1 MADIFM
7 LKARIRVRLCLCILI
22 FTVFCSCGCSSGR
35 TKATIN
41 GYTFTLTTGSGDE
54 AVIRGGDEYITS
66 AQVRVLLEAVR
77 TGYEN
82 ALTSDIWTME
92 LANRSFKAHV
102 DNMVL
107 DMAARLVLVNM
118 LADDKHIA
126 LSDSELADC
135 TARADAFY
143 DEHSEDIAYI
153 KKDELEK
160 LFAMMVL
167 SDKVYD
173 ELTRSVDTQ
182 VSVDEARVIR
192 IQYIYSDK
200 SGDASSKVEKLEKAL
215 EEFQAGEDFAALVSK
230 YSDSPDYTAQIGRGE
245 LEKSFEDA
253 AFNLDAGQI
262 SDIVSCTNGWYLI
275 YCIDDNVAGK
285 AESQIES
292 IIQRRRNEQFEKHL
306 GDFSDGVELVLDDRQ
321 WEKLSSQE

>member
-1 MADIFM
+1 M
-7 LKARIRVRLCLCILI
+7 CILI
-22 FTVFCSCGCSSGR
+22 ITVFCSCGCSTGR
-35 TKATIN
+35 AKMTIN
-41 GYTFTLTTGSGDE
+41 GYTFTFTTGSEDE
-54 AVIRGGDEYITS
+54 AVIRGGDVYITS

-92 LANRSFKAHV
+92 LANLPFKAHV

-126 LSDSELADC
+126 LNDSELADC
-135 TARADAFY
+135 TARADTFY
-143 DEHSEDIAYI
+143 DEHSEDISYI

-160 LFAMMVL
+160 LFVMMVL

-200 SGDASSKVEKLEKAL
+200 SGNAASAAKVEKLEKAL

-230 YSDSPDYTAQIGRGE
+230 YSDSQDYTALIGRGE

-253 AFNLDAGQI
+253 AFNLDAGEI

-275 YCIDDNVAGK
+275 YCIDDNVTGK
-285 AESQIES
+285 AESQTES
-292 IIQRRRNEQFEKHL
+292 IIQRRRNEQFEKYL
-306 GDFSDGVELVLDDRQ
+306 GDFSDGVELILDDRQ
-321 WEKLSSQE
+321 WEKLSAQE

>member
-1 MADIFM
+1 M
-7 LKARIRVRLCLCILI
+7 CILI
-22 FTVFCSCGCSSGR
+22 ITVFCSCGCSTGR
-35 TKATIN
+35 AKMTIN
-41 GYTFTLTTGSGDE
+41 GYTFTFTTGSEDE
-54 AVIRGGDEYITS
+54 AVIRGGDVYITS

-92 LANRSFKAHV
+92 LANLPFKAHV

-126 LSDSELADC
+126 LNDSELADC
-135 TARADAFY
+135 TARADTFY
-143 DEHSEDIAYI
+143 DEHSEDISYI

-160 LFAMMVL
+160 LFVMMVL

-200 SGDASSKVEKLEKAL
+200 SGNAASAAKVEKLEKAL

-230 YSDSPDYTAQIGRGE
+230 YSDSQDYTAQIGRGE

-275 YCIDDNVAGK
+275 YCIDDNVTGK
-285 AESQIES
+285 AESQTES
-292 IIQRRRNEQFEKHL
+292 IIQRRRNEQFEKYL
-306 GDFSDGVELVLDDRQ
+306 GDFSDGVELILDDRQ
-321 WEKLSSQE
+321 WEKLSAQE

>member
-1 MADIFM
+1 M
-7 LKARIRVRLCLCILI
+7 CILI
-22 FTVFCSCGCSSGR
+22 ITVFCSCGCSTGR
-35 TKATIN
+35 AKMTIN
-41 GYTFTLTTGSGDE
+41 GYTFTFTTGSEDE
-54 AVIRGGDEYITS
+54 AVIRGGDVYITS

-92 LANRSFKAHV
+92 LANLPFKAHV

-126 LSDSELADC
+126 LNDSELADC
-135 TARADAFY
+135 TARADTFY
-143 DEHSEDIAYI
+143 DEHSEDISYI

-160 LFAMMVL
+160 LFVMMVL

-200 SGDASSKVEKLEKAL
+200 SGNAASAAKVEKLEKAL

-230 YSDSPDYTAQIGRGE
+230 YSDSLVYTAQIGRGE

-275 YCIDDNVAGK
+275 YCIDDNVTGK
-285 AESQIES
+285 AESQTES
-292 IIQRRRNEQFEKHL
+292 IIQRRRNEQFEKYL
-306 GDFSDGVELVLDDRQ
+306 GDFSDGVELILDDRQ
-321 WEKLSSQE
+321 WEKLSAQE

>member
-1 MADIFM
+1 M

-41 GYTFTLTTGSGDE
+41 GYTFTLTTDSGDE

-153 KKDELEK
+153 KRDELRK

-200 SGDASSKVEKLEKAL
+200 SGMLL
-215 EEFQAGEDFAALVSK
+215 L
-230 YSDSPDYTAQIGRGE
+230 R
-245 LEKSFEDA
+245 
-253 AFNLDAGQI
+253 
-262 SDIVSCTNGWYLI
+262 
-275 YCIDDNVAGK
+275 
-285 AESQIES
+285 
-292 IIQRRRNEQFEKHL
+292 
-306 GDFSDGVELVLDDRQ
+306 
-321 WEKLSSQE
+321 

>member
-1 MADIFM
+1 M
-7 LKARIRVRLCLCILI
+7 
-22 FTVFCSCGCSSGR
+22 
-35 TKATIN
+35 TIN
-41 GYTFTLTTGSGDE
+41 GYTFTLTTGSEDE

-82 ALTSDIWTME
+82 ALTSDIWNME
-92 LANRSFKAHV
+92 LANLPFKAHV

-118 LADDKHIA
+118 LAEDKHIA

-135 TARADAFY
+135 AARADTFY
-143 DEHSEDIAYI
+143 DEHSEDISYI
-153 KKDELEK
+153 KRDELEK

-173 ELTRSVDTQ
+173 ELTRDVDTQ

-200 SGDASSKVEKLEKAL
+200 SGNAASAAKVEKLEKAI
-215 EEFQAGEDFAALVSK
+215 EEFQGGEDFAALVSK
-230 YSDSPDYTAQIGRGE
+230 YSDSQDYTAQIGRGE

-275 YCIDDNVAGK
+275 YCIDDNVTGK
-285 AESQIES
+285 VESQTES
-292 IIQRRRNEQFEKHL
+292 IIQRRRNEQFEKYL
-306 GDFSDGVELVLDDRQ
+306 GDFSNGVELILDDRQ
-321 WEKLSSQE
+321 WEKLSSPE